1 MIYNLFMSD
10 LTKLPNIG
18 KTLSDDLL
26 AAGIADAQTLKD
38 MGAKKAFLAL
48 KVDDPNSCFNKLCA
62 LEGAVEGIRW
72 HHLTP
77 EKKAELKAFL
87 NSLQS

>member
-1 MIYNLFMSD
+1 MTD
-10 LTKLPNIG
+10 LIKLPNIG
-18 KTLSDDLL
+18 KTLSEDLI
-26 AAGIADAQTLKD
+26 AAGITDAQTLKD
-38 MGAKKAFLAL
+38 MGAKKAFIAL

-77 EKKAELKAFL
+77 DKKAELKAFL
-87 NSLQS
+87 NSL

>member
-1 MIYNLFMSD
+1 MSD

-18 KTLSDDLL
+18 KTLSEDLL
-26 AAGIADAQTLKD
+26 AAGITDAQMLKE
-38 MGAKKAFLAL
+38 MGAQKAFLAL
-48 KVDDPNSCFNKLCA
+48 KMDDPGACFNKLCA

-72 HHLTP
+72 HHLSP

-87 NSLQS
+87 NSL

>member
-1 MIYNLFMSD
+1 MND

-18 KTLSDDLL
+18 AILAGDLM
-26 AAGIADAQTLKD
+26 AAGIADAQTFKK

-48 KVDDPNSCFNKLCA
+48 KMDDPGACFNKLCA
-62 LEGAVEGIRW
+62 LEGAIEGIRW

-87 NSLQS
+87 NSL